1 MATPTTAPTI
11 TTPVATPAPA
21 PGGAGTPAPSS
32 TGDFITQLQGQL
44 LNQSGIISSS
54 NTNLENQMQTAMNS
68 VQQAGTATDQ
78 GINANFQGQE
88 DAAQQAGQTKLTSQL
103 TTQGGFGQ
111 NVAALNQLMD
121 QTKKQVSDLDLQ
133 RQQAL
138 ATGDAATASKIADLQ
153 VQSITFQQQAQQQVF
168 SNLLGM
174 GDFAQKQQSNDLAQ
188 QSQDFG
194 QQQAISTVALKYGL
208 TVSPNDTLASITTKA
223 MPYAS
228 QEEKLQLQQIQSQI
242 TANNAQT
249 QKALNDIQSNQP
261 LDPTTLAALGSMMLS
276 NPNAVLGVV
285 KDTAQL
291 GQVASAAN
299 SAANKQFPDIIASNV
314 TNGTSKSDTIGQIMA
329 SPFLN
334 IQDKT
339 KLVDQA
345 NEAYSSPTPTSSTLS
360 SLPNA
365 TKAAVGASSQGLAGV
380 LNFVSGTNF
389 FKG

>member
-1 MATPTTAPTI
+1 
-11 TTPVATPAPA
+11 
-21 PGGAGTPAPSS
+21 
-32 TGDFITQLQGQL
+32 
-44 LNQSGIISSS
+44 
-54 NTNLENQMQTAMNS
+54 MQTAMNS